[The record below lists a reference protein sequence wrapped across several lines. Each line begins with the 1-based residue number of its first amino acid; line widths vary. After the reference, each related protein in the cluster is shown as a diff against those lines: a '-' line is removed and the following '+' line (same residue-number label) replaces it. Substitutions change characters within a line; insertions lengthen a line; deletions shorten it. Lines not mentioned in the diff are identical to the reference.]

1 MKSPV
6 LRKIK
11 RINYNEFED
20 DDCEDDENYEIE
32 KDDKEELDKDINDN
46 KNIKEKR
53 RNNFNL
59 DVRHINP
66 NKNKKNFNKYEF
78 YNINNNINDYE
89 NTSTLNEGL
98 NNKKFLNKKCHR
110 NEKITHKKTKNNMKN
125 LINKFPI
132 KPFDIKRDYFY
143 QNLLNEEWNQISNFI
158 EKSLSKENLTEYE
171 VYLFFKNFPNLYKG
185 SHNLKLLQQILNNK
199 AGFNTNINS
208 FKIISNFFLSNY
220 YIPKPSVFEVYFF
233 PNPDNEIYIL
243 YTLLSCKKSIDICI
257 YTINNIKFQNIIESL
272 VKNRIKIRII
282 CDNEMSQ
289 KPTSIIYYL
298 ASLGIPIKT
307 NDQIRNLMHNKFAVI
322 DNSVVITGSF
332 NWSNQAVNYNQE
344 NILIIENKILA
355 ERYSNEFNKLWN
367 KFEIIIDR
375 NMGIR
380 RVEENRQKKI
390 MKDIINDRKLA
401 MKLQENPNFKI
412 PLKHSKENNE
422 NQINIFNH
430 IRKEP
435 FLTNRNLLDN
445 SNYVNSNNQNTILS
459 NNIYDLDTNN
469 NYNNKSIWERYCLIF

>member
-1 MKSPV
+1 
-6 LRKIK
+6 
-11 RINYNEFED
+11 
-20 DDCEDDENYEIE
+20 
-32 KDDKEELDKDINDN
+32 
-46 KNIKEKR
+46 
-53 RNNFNL
+53 
-59 DVRHINP
+59 
-66 NKNKKNFNKYEF
+66 
-78 YNINNNINDYE
+78 
-89 NTSTLNEGL
+89 
-98 NNKKFLNKKCHR
+98 
-110 NEKITHKKTKNNMKN
+110 
-125 LINKFPI
+125 
-132 KPFDIKRDYFY
+132 
-143 QNLLNEEWNQISNFI
+143 
-158 EKSLSKENLTEYE
+158 
-171 VYLFFKNFPNLYKG
+171 
-185 SHNLKLLQQILNNK
+185 
-199 AGFNTNINS
+199 
-208 FKIISNFFLSNY
+208 
-220 YIPKPSVFEVYFF
+220 
-233 PNPDNEIYIL
+233 
-243 YTLLSCKKSIDICI
+243 
-257 YTINNIKFQNIIESL
+257 
-272 VKNRIKIRII
+272 
-282 CDNEMSQ
+282 MSQ

-307 NDQIRNLMHNKFAVI
+307 NDQIRNLMHNKFVVI

-401 MKLQENPNFKI
+401 LKLQENPNFKI

-435 FLTNRNLLDN
+435 FITNRNLLDN
-445 SNYVNSNNQNTILS
+445 SNYVNSNNENNILS

-469 NYNNKSIWERYCLIF
+469 NDNNKSIWERYCLIF

>member
-1 MKSPV
+1 
-6 LRKIK
+6 
-11 RINYNEFED
+11 
-20 DDCEDDENYEIE
+20 
-32 KDDKEELDKDINDN
+32 
-46 KNIKEKR
+46 
-53 RNNFNL
+53 
-59 DVRHINP
+59 
-66 NKNKKNFNKYEF
+66 
-78 YNINNNINDYE
+78 
-89 NTSTLNEGL
+89 
-98 NNKKFLNKKCHR
+98 
-110 NEKITHKKTKNNMKN
+110 
-125 LINKFPI
+125 
-132 KPFDIKRDYFY
+132 
-143 QNLLNEEWNQISNFI
+143 
-158 EKSLSKENLTEYE
+158 
-171 VYLFFKNFPNLYKG
+171 
-185 SHNLKLLQQILNNK
+185 
-199 AGFNTNINS
+199 
-208 FKIISNFFLSNY
+208 
-220 YIPKPSVFEVYFF
+220 
-233 PNPDNEIYIL
+233 
-243 YTLLSCKKSIDICI
+243 
-257 YTINNIKFQNIIESL
+257 
-272 VKNRIKIRII
+272 
-282 CDNEMSQ
+282 MSQ

-401 MKLQENPNFKI
+401 LKLQENPNFKI

-435 FLTNRNLLDN
+435 FLTNRNLLCN
-445 SNYVNSNNQNTILS
+445 SNGFNSNNQNNILS
-459 NNIYDLDTNN
+459 NNIYNLDTNN
-469 NYNNKSIWERYCLIF
+469 NDNNKSIWERYCSIF

>member
-1 MKSPV
+1 
-6 LRKIK
+6 
-11 RINYNEFED
+11 
-20 DDCEDDENYEIE
+20 
-32 KDDKEELDKDINDN
+32 
-46 KNIKEKR
+46 
-53 RNNFNL
+53 
-59 DVRHINP
+59 
-66 NKNKKNFNKYEF
+66 
-78 YNINNNINDYE
+78 
-89 NTSTLNEGL
+89 
-98 NNKKFLNKKCHR
+98 
-110 NEKITHKKTKNNMKN
+110 
-125 LINKFPI
+125 
-132 KPFDIKRDYFY
+132 
-143 QNLLNEEWNQISNFI
+143 
-158 EKSLSKENLTEYE
+158 
-171 VYLFFKNFPNLYKG
+171 
-185 SHNLKLLQQILNNK
+185 
-199 AGFNTNINS
+199 
-208 FKIISNFFLSNY
+208 
-220 YIPKPSVFEVYFF
+220 
-233 PNPDNEIYIL
+233 
-243 YTLLSCKKSIDICI
+243 
-257 YTINNIKFQNIIESL
+257 
-272 VKNRIKIRII
+272 
-282 CDNEMSQ
+282 MSQ

-401 MKLQENPNFKI
+401 LKLQENPNFKI

-435 FLTNRNLLDN
+435 FITNKNLLDN
-445 SNYVNSNNQNTILS
+445 SNYVNSNNQNNILS
-459 NNIYDLDTNN
+459 NNIYNLDTNN
-469 NYNNKSIWERYCLIF
+469 NDNNKSIWERYCLIF